1 VFKPVLRAALAAL
14 TTALTVA
21 VTMLPGHIP
30 AAGATSP
37 LPAFGVQFHATW
49 GDYTDAQRAEVLDKL
64 AAAHVQWVRIDV
76 GWKALEQTG
85 KGQFSSYQFN
95 LAMNTFTMAQQ
106 RGIKVLAELW
116 GTPTW
121 ANGGQGQNVPP
132 SNVNDYADIAGYAAN
147 YFKGKVNAWEIWN
160 EPNLSGFWSTKDPA
174 TYAAMVKAA
183 YPRFKAADPTV
194 PVVAGATAN
203 NDTPW
208 LTQFYAAGA
217 KGSFDVLSVH
227 PYQVPTNLGPE
238 VADNGCICTMDHIRT
253 VHDLMV
259 QQGDGAKPIWGTEY
273 GWSAHANTGTES
285 ADKIGVTE
293 DQQGDF
299 LQRSLVWFAANHPY
313 VTNVFW
319 YNERQKVTGDPQE
332 DGYGLLRRD
341 LTQRPAYYAAQSI
354 LAGNVVTS
362 TVGSTT
368 GSTTTSTSTSNTAT
382 STGPAYGY
390 RLTGRDG
397 RTLAFTTAGTSSTP
411 AVALPSKA
419 VVVGSST
426 ASNGGTWIAASDG
439 SVYAVDGAPFYGS
452 LGGTVLNQPIVS
464 MASTPNGGGYWL
476 VASDGGI
483 FAFGNARFFGSTGSI
498 HLNKPIV
505 GMAPTPDGQ
514 GYWLVASDGGIFAY
528 GNAKFYGS
536 TGSLRLNKPIVGMA
550 STPAGDGY
558 WLVGSDGGVFA
569 YGSGRFFG
577 STGSLRLNAPIVGIV
592 PTHLG
597 DGYWFVARDGGVF
610 AYGTAPFLGSGT
622 SLGEPVTAMAPLP

>member
-1 VFKPVLRAALAAL
+1 VLKPVLRAALAAM

-37 LPAFGVQFHATW
+37 LPAFGSQFHATW

-85 KGQFSSYQFN
+85 KGQYSSYQFN
-95 LAMNTFTMAQQ
+95 LAMNTFTMAKQ
-106 RGIKVLAELW
+106 RGIKVLAMLW
-116 GTPTW
+116 ATPTW

-147 YFKGKVNAWEIWN
+147 YFKGKVDAWEIWN
-160 EPNLSGFWSTKDPA
+160 EPNLSGFWSTTDPA
-174 TYAAMVKAA
+174 QYAAMVKAA
-183 YPRFKAADPTV
+183 YPRIKAADPAVTV
-194 PVVAGATAN
+194 AAGATSDS
-203 NDTPW
+203 DTPW
-208 LTQFYAAGA
+208 LTRFYAAGA

-227 PYQVPTNLGPE
+227 PYQVPSNLGPE
-238 VADNGCICTMDHIRT
+238 VPDNGCICTMDHIRT
-253 VHDLMV
+253 VHALMV
-259 QQGDGAKPIWGTEY
+259 QQGDGAKPIWGTEF
-273 GWSAHANTGTES
+273 GWSAHPNTGTEQ
-285 ADKIGVTE
+285 AYQLGVTE
-293 DQQGDF
+293 DQQADY

-319 YNERQKVTGDPQE
+319 YNERQKATGDAQE
-332 DGYGLLRRD
+332 DGYGLLHRD
-341 LTQRPAYYAAQSI
+341 LTERPAYYAAQSI
-354 LAGNVVTS
+354 LSGNVVTS
-362 TVGSTT
+362 TTGGTT
-368 GSTTTSTSTSNTAT
+368 VTPAPAPTTSTSS
-382 STGPAYGY
+382 GPAYGY

-397 RTLAFTTAGTSSTP
+397 RTVAYTTAGTSSTP
-411 AVALPSKA
+411 ALGLTGRA
-419 VVVGSST
+419 VVVGSAT

-439 SVYAVDGAPFYGS
+439 SVYALGGAPFYGS

-476 VASDGGI
+476 VASDGGT
-483 FAFGNARFFGSTGSI
+483 FAFGNAQFYGSTGSI

-505 GMAPTPDGQ
+505 GMAPTPDGL

-528 GNAKFYGS
+528 GDARFYGS
-536 TGSLRLNKPIVGMA
+536 TGSIHLNKPIVGMA

-569 YGSGRFFG
+569 YGTAKFFG
-577 STGSLRLNAPIVGIV
+577 STGSIPLNAPIVGIV
-592 PTHLG
+592 PTHDG
-597 DGYWFVARDGGVF
+597 NGYWFMAKDGGVF
-610 AYGTAPFLGSGT
+610 AYGAAPFLGSGT